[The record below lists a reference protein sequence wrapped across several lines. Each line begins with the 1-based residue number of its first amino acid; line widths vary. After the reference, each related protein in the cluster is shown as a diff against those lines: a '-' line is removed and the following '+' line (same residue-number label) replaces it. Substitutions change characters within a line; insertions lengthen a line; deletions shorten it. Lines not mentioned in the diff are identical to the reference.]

1 MVTRIVKMTF
11 EPSKCNDFLAIFEKY
26 HQQIRNAEGCKALK
40 LLRQSPEG
48 NVFFT
53 YSHWEDPSFL
63 EIYRQSDTF
72 AVVWPLTKAL
82 FSAPAEAWTCKEEY
96 NL

>member
-11 EPSKCNDFLAIFEKY
+11 EPSTCD
-26 HQQIRNAEGCKALK
+26 
-40 LLRQSPEG
+40 
-48 NVFFT
+48 
-53 YSHWEDPSFL
+53 D
-63 EIYRQSDTF
+63 YRQSDTF
-72 AVVWPLTKAL
+72 GEVWPQTKAL